1 MARLLSNKSRVSF
14 CLDME
19 HMMTTTKLKRGDKVY
34 LMAYERDAK
43 VYDALSSQF
52 TVRYNKRV
60 LFFFYADKGV
70 TWNVH
75 ST

>member
-1 MARLLSNKSRVSF
+1 MA
-14 CLDME
+14 
-19 HMMTTTKLKRGDKVY
+19 TTKLKRGDKVH
-34 LMAYERDAK
+34 LIAYERDAK
-43 VYDALSSQF
+43 VYDALASQF

>member
-1 MARLLSNKSRVSF
+1 
-14 CLDME
+14 
-19 HMMTTTKLKRGDKVY
+19 MTTTKVKRGDKVY
-34 LMAYERDAK
+34 LTAYDKHVK
-43 VYDALSSQF
+43 VVDALSSQF

>member
-1 MARLLSNKSRVSF
+1 
-14 CLDME
+14 
-19 HMMTTTKLKRGDKVY
+19 MTTTKVKRGDKVY
-34 LMAYERDAK
+34 LIAYEKSARVA
-43 VYDALSSQF
+43 DALSSQF

-70 TWNVH
+70 TWNVY